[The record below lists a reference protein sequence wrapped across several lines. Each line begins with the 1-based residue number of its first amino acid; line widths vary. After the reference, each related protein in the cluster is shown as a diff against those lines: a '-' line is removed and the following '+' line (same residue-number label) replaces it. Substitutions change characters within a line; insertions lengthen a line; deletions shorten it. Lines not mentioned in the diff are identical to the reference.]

1 MIGTFAAILVFTM
14 LKEGWEDIAR
24 HRSDKE
30 LNNKK
35 TLAFD
40 HAQNKFVPTKWANLA
55 TG

>member
-24 HRSDKE
+24 HKSDSE
-30 LNNKK
+30 LNSKL

-40 HAQNKFVPTKWANLA
+40 HAKN
-55 TG
+55 